1 MNIEKTM
8 EFILDSQAKT
18 EERFTKFQK
27 TIEFIL
33 DNQAKIEE
41 RFAKADGRF
50 AKSERRLD
58 RIERVLAQTNRV
70 VAGLARSGVSLR
82 SDVRTLQ
89 KFRVRTEENL
99 AEITD
104 KLIVLIDIVD
114 KSHGRNGSAR

>member
-8 EFILDSQAKT
+8 EFILGMQAKA
-18 EERFTKFQK
+18 EERW
-27 TIEFIL
+27 
-33 DNQAKIEE
+33 AKSEE
-41 RFAKADGRF
+41 RWAKADGRF
-50 AKSERRLD
+50 AKSERRMD

-70 VAGLARSGVSLR
+70 VASLARSGVSLR

-104 KLIVLIDIVD
+104 KLNALIDIVD
-114 KSHGRNGSAR
+114 KSHGNGSAR

>member
-8 EFILDSQAKT
+8 AFILDMQAKT
-18 EERFTKFQK
+18 EERF
-27 TIEFIL
+27 
-33 DNQAKIEE
+33 AKSEE
-41 RFAKADGRF
+41 RF

-82 SDVRTLQ
+82 TDVRKLQ
-89 KFRVRTEENL
+89 KFRARTEENL

-104 KLIVLIDIVD
+104 KLNALIDIVD